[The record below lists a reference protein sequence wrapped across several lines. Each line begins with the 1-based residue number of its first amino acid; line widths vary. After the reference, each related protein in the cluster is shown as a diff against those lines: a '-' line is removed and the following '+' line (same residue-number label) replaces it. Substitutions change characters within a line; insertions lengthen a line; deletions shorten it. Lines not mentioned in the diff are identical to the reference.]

1 MLDKLTVEV
10 IKNAAIYASEEMGIV
25 LRNTAYSPN
34 IKDRLDH
41 TCAIYT
47 PRGELVAQAEHI
59 PVHIGSMAVG
69 VRNALRYLEENSIY
83 LEPGDI
89 VMVNDPFIAG
99 THLNDIM
106 LIKPVYYNGKL
117 VALVSNKAHHV
128 DVGGMTPG
136 SIGGGARELLQEGI
150 VIPPIKVVERGVLQR
165 DIIEL
170 IKSNVRTPEYF
181 EGDLNAQIASLNVG
195 ERRVIELAER
205 YGHEKL
211 LEAWGE
217 ILDYTERYTRA
228 RISGLKITGRWSA
241 KDYIELDS
249 QDAVIRVTLN
259 IASDYIR
266 VDYSGTSPQVDEPV
280 NAVYGVTVAA
290 TIYALKAVIDPD
302 LPVNHGFFRAVEIYA
317 PPGSLVNPHRGA
329 PVSGGNTE
337 TSQRIVDVVFRALAG
352 ALPERVP
359 AASCGSMTNVMIGGY
374 SNGRRWA
381 FYETVACGQGAR
393 PGLDGVDGVH
403 TNMTN
408 TLNTPIE
415 RLEAEY
421 PILFV
426 KYEFRPDSEGP
437 GKYRGGLGVTR
448 AFMLVE
454 GKATLTIVAE
464 RCRHRPWGLMGG
476 GEAAPASHYVVR
488 RSGKVVELGCKNSI
502 VLSAGDIVYINT
514 PGGGGYG
521 DPCLRDGTMVLRDIE
536 EDKISLDRAIPIY
549 CYGIKSRL

>member
-1 MLDKLTVEV
+1 MDKLTVEV

-47 PRGELVAQAEHI
+47 PRGELIAQAEHI

-69 VRNALRYLEENSIY
+69 VENALRYLEENSIY

-106 LIKPVYYNGKL
+106 LIKPVYYNDKL
-117 VALVSNKAHHV
+117 VALVANKAHHV

-181 EGDLNAQIASLNVG
+181 EGDLKAQIASLNVG

-211 LEAWGE
+211 LEAWAE

-249 QDAVIRVTLN
+249 RDAVIRVTLN
-259 IASDYIR
+259 IAGDYIR

-521 DPCLRDGTMVLRDIE
+521 DPCLRDGTMVLWDIE
-536 EDKISLDRAIPIY
+536 EGKISLDRAIPIY

>member
-1 MLDKLTVEV
+1 MDKLTVEV

-106 LIKPVYYNGKL
+106 LIKPVYYNDKL
-117 VALVSNKAHHV
+117 VALVANKAHHV

>member
-106 LIKPVYYNGKL
+106 LIKPVYYNDKL
-117 VALVSNKAHHV
+117 VALVANKAHHV

-165 DIIEL
+165 EIIEL

-181 EGDLNAQIASLNVG
+181 EGDLKAQIASLNVG

-259 IASDYIR
+259 IAGDYIR

-536 EDKISLDRAIPIY
+536 EGKISLDRAIPIY

>member
-106 LIKPVYYNGKL
+106 LIKPVYYNDKL
-117 VALVSNKAHHV
+117 VALVANKAHHV

-181 EGDLNAQIASLNVG
+181 EGDLKAQIASLNVG
-195 ERRVIELAER
+195 ERRIIELAER

-521 DPCLRDGTMVLRDIE
+521 DPCLRDGTMVLR
-536 EDKISLDRAIPIY
+536 
-549 CYGIKSRL
+549 

>member
-1 MLDKLTVEV
+1 LDKLTVEV

-69 VRNALRYLEENSIY
+69 VENALRYLEENSIY

-106 LIKPVYYNGKL
+106 LIKPVYYNDEL
-117 VALVSNKAHHV
+117 VALVANKAHHV

-150 VIPPIKVVERGVLQR
+150 VIPPVKVVERGMLQR

-170 IKSNVRTPEYF
+170 VKSNVRTPEYF
-181 EGDLNAQIASLNVG
+181 EGDLKAQIASLNVG
-195 ERRVIELAER
+195 ERRIIELAER
-205 YGHEKL
+205 YGPETL

-249 QDAVIRVTLN
+249 RDAVIRVTLK
-259 IASDYIR
+259 IASDHIK
-266 VDYSGTSPQVDEPV
+266 VDYIGTSPQVDEPV

-337 TSQRIVDVVFRALAG
+337 TSQRIVDVVFRALAR

-381 FYETVACGQGAR
+381 FYETIACGQGGR
-393 PGLDGVDGVH
+393 PGLDGVDGIH

-426 KYEFRPDSEGP
+426 KYELRPDSEGP

-448 AFMLVE
+448 AFMLME
-454 GKATLTIVAE
+454 GEATLTIVAE

-476 GEAAPASHYVVR
+476 REAAPASHYVVR
-488 RSGKVVELGCKNSI
+488 KSGEVIGLGCKNSI
-502 VLSAGDIVYINT
+502 VLTAGDIVYINT

-521 DPCLRDGTMVLRDIE
+521 DPCLRDSAMVLRDIE
-536 EDKISLDRAIPIY
+536 EGKVSLDRAIPIY

>member
-1 MLDKLTVEV
+1 MDKLTVEV

-106 LIKPVYYNGKL
+106 LIKPVYYNDKL
-117 VALVSNKAHHV
+117 VALVANKAHHV

-181 EGDLNAQIASLNVG
+181 EGDLKAQIASLNVG